1 MNSNIAKYNK
11 TIVIA
16 DDDELNIELIRIIL
30 KNIDANIVT
39 FGDGQ
44 EVIDYIITNNKASI
58 VILDIQMPI
67 LDGFETSCKLH
78 EIGYE
83 GKIFAITA
91 LNTTTELEKYKECYF
106 DEVIEKPIRR
116 ENFLKLINE
125 VI

>member
-1 MNSNIAKYNK
+1 MNNQVAKHNK

-16 DDDELNIELIRIIL
+16 DDDVLNIELIKIIL
-30 KNIDANIVT
+30 KKIDANLVT
-39 FGDGQ
+39 FQDGQ
-44 EVIDYIITNNKASI
+44 GVIDYITDNKASI

-91 LNTTTELEKYKECYF
+91 LNTTTELEKYKECHF

-116 ENFLKLINE
+116 ESFLKLINE